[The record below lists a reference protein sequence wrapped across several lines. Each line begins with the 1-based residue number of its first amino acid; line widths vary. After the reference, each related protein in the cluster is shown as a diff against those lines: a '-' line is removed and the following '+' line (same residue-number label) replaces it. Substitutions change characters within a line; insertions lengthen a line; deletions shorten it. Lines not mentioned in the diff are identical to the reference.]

1 MKNFEKFTR
10 IVVSAKLKRFR
21 YSYLEVQFATYEETL
36 TASHFWVA
44 NLKLEE
50 INIALKVKNRKH
62 FLSIAIYDIA

>member
-36 TASHFWVA
+36 TASHVWVA